1 MRRLVLT
8 VATVSMLSVAV
19 SATASGGTEHI
30 KDKFV
35 SISWGGSDGSLP
47 WSGPWSETGDD
58 DDETKGNVRVVSS
71 GNCASGNCLRLSAL
85 TTLTGA
91 IGVMR
96 TADTSD
102 LAETTLSFDLE
113 TTESLLGSQLVVQ
126 VSDGEGWVTV
136 AEYEWGSA
144 LDDDPT
150 IDVSEFRSEAFGVRF
165 MFTGALLAGEAFVD
179 NVEITGTLVEETTT
193 TTTAPATT
201 TSTSA
206 PPTPATSAPTTTT
219 TQPAAA
225 PTTSRPESVGS
236 TTSTTSTT
244 VAVTA
249 VTSTTTPGGSG
260 PERDSDVPV
269 ASTAATS
276 AGEVGTE
283 PVPEDDGARPD
294 RSGIRAAALGLQA
307 NFQGGVYGEVRTV
320 SDLNRVDFQ
329 ANYNMAVEII
339 EASWGWMILLGLL
352 VAHSIISGL
361 DRRGSDLD
369 SRVRNGRS
377 TSGFSGSGF
386 P

>member
-1 MRRLVLT
+1 
-8 VATVSMLSVAV
+8 MLSVAV

-91 IGVMR
+91 IGVVR

-113 TTESLLGSQLVVQ
+113 TTASLLGSQLVVQ
-126 VSDGEGWVTV
+126 VSDGDGWVTV
-136 AEYEWGSA
+136 AEYEWDSA
-144 LDDDPT
+144 QHDDPT
-150 IDVSEFRSEAFGVRF
+150 IDVSEFRSEDFSVGF
-165 MFTGALLAGEAFVD
+165 MFTGAVLAGEAFID

-193 TTTAPATT
+193 TTAPTTT
-201 TSTSA
+201 TSTTA
-206 PPTPATSAPTTTT
+206 PPTTTTSAPTTTT

-225 PTTSRPESVGS
+225 PATSRPESVGS
-236 TTSTTSTT
+236 TPSTTSTT
-244 VAVTA
+244 VAVA
-249 VTSTTTPGGSG
+249 GVTSTTTAGGSG
-260 PERDSDVPV
+260 PDRDSDVPV
-269 ASTAATS
+269 PSTAPTPV
-276 AGEVGTE
+276 GEVGIE
-283 PVPEDDGARPD
+283 PVPEDDGAAPD
-294 RSGIRAAALGLQA
+294 GSGIRAAARGLQA
-307 NFQGGVYGEVRTV
+307 DFQGGVYGEVRTV

-339 EASWGWMILLGLL
+339 EATWGWMILLGLL
-352 VAHSIISGL
+352 VAYSIISGL

-369 SRVRNGRS
+369 G
-377 TSGFSGSGF
+377 
-386 P
+386 